1 MKSFTFIIISLGSG
15 ALAGLILAGMNMLVV
30 EPLIDKA
37 IDMETAKAVT
47 LGENTDTGE
56 QNSYRIWQKS
66 GSFVAGSILGMA
78 FGSLL
83 GIVYMFSR
91 KAMPFSS
98 DRKKAVFLS
107 LVMCLVLF
115 VIPFLKYPG
124 NPPAVGNPDTIWL
137 RENLYIGFLAISA
150 LSALF
155 LGMLSYNFRYIP
167 KVSILLVPLAYV
179 AIISAAFVLFPSNPD
194 KVSIPLDLVNSFRIM
209 SGLTMVIFW
218 LSLGV
223 IFGVLWYKFK
233 PHDSSK
239 ITAT

>member
-15 ALAGLILAGMNMLVV
+15 ALAGLILAAMNMVVV

-47 LGENTDTGE
+47 LGENTNTGE

-98 DRKKAVFLS
+98 DRKNAVFLS

-137 RENLYIGFLAISA
+137 RESLYIGFLLISA

-155 LGMLSYNFRYIP
+155 LGMLCYKFRYIP
-167 KVSILLVPLAYV
+167 KVSVLIPIAYV

-218 LSLGV
+218 LSLGI
-223 IFGVLWYKFK
+223 IFGVLWYRFK